1 MKVIGLTGG
10 IASGKSTVS
19 KMIRR
24 HRIPVIDA
32 DYLARKV
39 VEPGKPA
46 YDLIVKNFSKN
57 ILLSDGTLDRTKLGN
72 VIFPDENKRKLLNRC
87 VHPFI
92 RREIFKLV
100 VWYWVKG
107 ESLVVLDAP
116 LLIEG
121 KLHTYMS
128 STIVVYCSEQLQINR
143 MMERDGLSEQSARER
158 IAAQMPINEK
168 VRFADYVIDNSGDLS
183 ETERQVNQI
192 MAKIKPKL
200 WYWLL
205 TWLLP
210 PVAAAYGLLRL
221 VNS

>member
-1 MKVIGLTGG
+1 
-10 IASGKSTVS
+10 
-19 KMIRR
+19 
-24 HRIPVIDA
+24 
-32 DYLARKV
+32 

-128 STIVVYCSEQLQINR
+128 STIVVY
-143 MMERDGLSEQSARER
+143 
-158 IAAQMPINEK
+158 
-168 VRFADYVIDNSGDLS
+168 
-183 ETERQVNQI
+183 
-192 MAKIKPKL
+192 
-200 WYWLL
+200 W
-205 TWLLP
+205 
-210 PVAAAYGLLRL
+210 
-221 VNS
+221 